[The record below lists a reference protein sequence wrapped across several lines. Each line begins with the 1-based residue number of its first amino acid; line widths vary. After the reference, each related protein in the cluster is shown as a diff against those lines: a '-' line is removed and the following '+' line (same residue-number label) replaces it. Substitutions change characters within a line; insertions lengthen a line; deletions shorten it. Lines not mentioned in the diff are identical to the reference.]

1 MPRRTQLL
9 TILLCCLGMHISFAQ
24 QKKVLV
30 FSKTA
35 GFRHASIKEGK
46 EFFQAFG
53 PKEGFAVTLT
63 ENSDDFTEENLK
75 NFHAVVFLSTTGDVL
90 NPRQQADFERF
101 IQAGGGYVGIHAA
114 SDTEYNW
121 PWYNHLMGG
130 YFASHPGGSVS
141 NVQKGTMY
149 VLDPTHPSTRH
160 LPATFE
166 REDEFYDF
174 KDLKKDILKFLI
186 RVDEKSYQQG
196 KMGDFHPLAWFHE
209 FDGGKSFYTNYGHTP
224 ETFTD
229 PAMQKHILEGLKW
242 AMATKL
248 DYTKAKTVRAP
259 EENRFIKTTLVKNL
273 DEPTEL
279 VVMPN
284 GKVLFTERKGNVK
297 VWNPVSGK
305 TKIVAQLDVY
315 KKFEYGVM
323 GAGIDPQFN
332 QNNWVYL
339 FYTPNTEAHNDQF
352 LSRFVYDQQKD
363 TLLLDTEKIVLRFP
377 VKRVECC
384 HTGGSIDWDKEGN
397 LYLSTGD
404 DTNPFASDGYAPID
418 FREGRQGW
426 DALHTAGNT
435 NDLRGKILRIKP
447 TQEGGY
453 TIPDGNLFP
462 VGTPKTRPE
471 IFVMGTR
478 NAYRISVD
486 PKTSYLYWGDIGP
499 DAGKA
504 NPDRGPE
511 GQVELNQAKK
521 AGFFG
526 WPLFV
531 GKDAYRAYNFETK
544 ESGPAF
550 DKKQPKNN
558 SPHNTGLTDL
568 PPTQEPL
575 IWYGYGPTERFPLLG
590 KGGANPMSGPLFYRD
605 QVKVGPGTFP
615 EYFHGKWFIYE
626 WMRDWIHV
634 VQLDE
639 NGNYAGMEP
648 FMPSTKFYHPMDMTF
663 DQNGVMYLLEYGM
676 NWFSQNEEA
685 MLSKI
690 EFNAGNRK
698 PIAKMQANKT
708 VGSAPLTVQFSSKGS
723 LDYDQDP
730 ISFQWTFGPKSKPSL
745 VPNPIYTF
753 TQPGEYTVKLT
764 VKDTK
769 GNSQQE
775 SMVIKVGNAQPEIA
789 IQLEGNQS
797 FYFDQQPIPYKVHV
811 KDKEDGVL
819 AKGVAPED
827 VVVNINYMEGFDKT
841 VLEQGH
847 KANVGF
853 VVGKRLIDL
862 SDCKACH
869 AQDKKSIGPAYL
881 DIAKKYPRT
890 NQNVNYLAEKII
902 QGGGGV
908 WGEQAMSAHP
918 QLTKNEARDM
928 VEYILSLNDKKKAS
942 EPVAGTYIPK
952 SHLDKKPGTYLIQAT
967 YTDKGG
973 KVIGPLTST
982 QTVALRS
989 AKMPATS
996 YDTQKDAAKFTV
1008 PNVGEVV
1015 VANHGG
1021 FIAWEKVDLTG
1032 IRSIEVNALAQAGQT
1047 AGGKIKIR
1055 VGSEQ
1060 GKLIGEGTIPT
1071 NFASTL
1077 SIPVA
1082 TQDLGSNQTLYLT
1095 FDNTVSQGKPLFG
1108 LSQIEFKK

>member
-1 MPRRTQLL
+1 MSRLAHFLSFALVWLL
-9 TILLCCLGMHISFAQ
+9 IFPSFAQ

-53 PKEGFAVTLT
+53 PKEGFSVSLT
-63 ENSDDFTEENLK
+63 ENADDFTEENLK
-75 NFHAVVFLSTTGDVL
+75 NYHAVVFLSTTGDVL

-121 PWYNHLMGG
+121 PWYNQLMGG
-130 YFASHPGGSVS
+130 YFASHPGGDVS
-141 NVQKGTMY
+141 NVQKGTMH

-174 KDLKKDILKFLI
+174 KDLKTDILKFLI
-186 RVDEKSYQQG
+186 RVDEKSYKQG

-209 FDGGKSFYTNYGHTP
+209 FDGGRSFYTNYGHTP
-224 ETFTD
+224 ETFSD
-229 PAMQKHILEGLKW
+229 PLMQKHIFEGLKW
-242 AMATKL
+242 TMPAKL
-248 DYTKAKTVRAP
+248 DYSKARTSRAP
-259 EENRFIKTTLVKNL
+259 EENRFIKTSLIKNL

-279 VVMPN
+279 AVMPN
-284 GKVLFTERKGNVK
+284 GKVIFTERKGNVK
-297 VWNPVSGK
+297 LWNPANGQ
-305 TKIVAQLDVY
+305 TKIVAKLDVY
-315 KKFEYGVM
+315 SKFEYGAM
-323 GAGIDPQFN
+323 GIGIDPQFS

-339 FYTPNTEAHNDQF
+339 FYSPNTEQHNDQF
-352 LSRFVYDQQKD
+352 LSRFVYDQILD
-363 TLLLDTEKIVLRFP
+363 TLILASEKVVLRFP
-377 VKRVECC
+377 AKRVECC

-404 DTNPFASDGYAPID
+404 DTNPFASDGFAPID

-447 TQEGGY
+447 TPEGGY
-453 TIPDGNLFP
+453 TIPEGNLFAP
-462 VGTPKTRPE
+462 GTDKTRPE

-486 PKTSYLYWGDIGP
+486 PKTSFLYWGDIGP

-504 NPDRGPE
+504 NPERGPD
-511 GQVELNQAKK
+511 GQVEFNQARK

-550 DKKQPKNN
+550 DKKQPKNL
-558 SPHNTGLTDL
+558 SPHNTGLLDL

-575 IWYGYGPTERFPLLG
+575 IWYGYGPSERFPLLG
-590 KGGANPMSGPLFYRD
+590 KGGANPMSGPLYYSD
-605 QVKVGPGTFP
+605 QMKSGTGTFP
-615 EYFHGKWFIYE
+615 SYFDGKWFVYE

-639 NGNYAGMEP
+639 NGKYAGMEP
-648 FMPSTKFYHPMDMTF
+648 FMPSTKFYHPMDMAF

-676 NWFSQNEEA
+676 NWFAQNEEA

-690 EFNAGNRK
+690 EFNAGNRR
-698 PIAKMQANKT
+698 PIAKLQADKT
-708 VGSAPLTVQFSSKGS
+708 VGVAPLTVKFSSQGS

-730 ISFQWTFGPKSKPSL
+730 ITYLWNFGPKSKPSL
-745 VPNPIYTF
+745 LANPTYTF
-753 TQPGEYTVKLT
+753 TKPGEYTVKLT
-764 VKDTK
+764 VKD
-769 GNSQQE
+769 SQGQTNQE
-775 SMVIKVGNAQPEIA
+775 TLVIKVGNSQPEIA
-789 IQLEGNQS
+789 IKVEGNQS
-797 FYFDQQPIPYKVHV
+797 FFFEDKPIQYKVQI
-811 KDKEDGVL
+811 KDKEDGTL
-819 AKGVAPED
+819 AKGVAAED
-827 VVVNINYMEGFDKT
+827 VVVNINYLEGFDKT

-847 KANVGF
+847 KSNVGF
-853 VVGKRLIDL
+853 VIGKRLIDL

-869 AQDKKSIGPAYL
+869 AMEKKSIGPAYTE
-881 DIAKKYPRT
+881 IAKKYKRSS
-890 NQNVNYLAEKII
+890 QNMTYLSEKII

-928 VEYILSLNDKKKAS
+928 VDYILSLNEKTKS
-942 EPVAGTYIPK
+942 SLPTAGTYPTTA
-952 SHLDKKPGTYLIQAT
+952 HTTKKPGAYLIQAT

-973 KVIGPLTST
+973 QVVGPLTAT

-989 AKMPATS
+989 AKMPATA
-996 YDTQKDAAKFTV
+996 YDKQKESATFQV
-1008 PNVGEVV
+1008 PNVGDVV

-1021 FIAWEKVDLTG
+1021 YIAFEKVDLRG
-1032 IRSIEVNALAQAGQT
+1032 IKTFMVTAFSQNGQT
-1047 AGGKIKIR
+1047 AGGRIKLR
-1055 VGSEQ
+1055 LGSEN
-1060 GKLIGEGTIPT
+1060 GKVIGVGNIPT
-1071 NFASTL
+1071 AFGTSLPISLQT
-1077 SIPVA
+1077 SDI
-1082 TQDLGSNQTLYLT
+1082 TTTQTLYMC
-1095 FDNTVSQGKPLFG
+1095 FENEGSQGKPLFG
-1108 LSQIEFKK
+1108 VSQVEFKQ